1 MLFLSILY
9 QCWCGDYSIILAL
22 PWNSIVHVCLKIQAI
37 FRCHI
42 LFIVF
47 FLKIHIAIAWIN
59 WTAFQIKL
67 KPNLMSAR
75 IRFYKMIS
83 LYKTWSVQMTSKQR
97 LVRLVD
103 QIRNALFFTSIVLFR
118 VSLSILTKFPISAL
132 FMLTV
137 WLAK

>member
-9 QCWCGDYSIILAL
+9 QCLMWWLFNNFSLAL
-22 PWNSIVHVCLKIQAI
+22 KLNRPCLPKIQAI